1 VFIVGARQVGKSTL
15 AMELSD
21 NYVTLDDLN
30 AYLAAKQDPIGFIK
44 NLEKPVVL
52 DEVHKVPQLFD
63 VIKQAIDADRKP
75 GQFILTGSADILSF
89 SRVRESLAGR
99 VGVFELYPFSVCE
112 LLSCKNNLI
121 DSLVSGD
128 IVNRESK
135 LVDDAF
141 LEFVLKGGYPEVH
154 KIEEDRFRYMW
165 FSSYVRTYLEKDVL
179 ELGEIRNI
187 DKFLS
192 LLNISASISGN
203 VLVKSNISNDTGLD
217 NKTLDKYLN
226 ILLLLF
232 QITLLRN
239 FSLNVGKR
247 FIKSSKLYFN
257 DTGLLCYLLGIQS
270 IEELKES
277 RYYGNI
283 VETFIFSELLKS
295 IKYAGQN
302 RELFFY
308 RTIDKKEIDF
318 IIKDKNEYIAIE
330 VKASRTIHER
340 DVDTLKAFSKS
351 LKYGYLLYGGNEV
364 YSLGDNIF
372 ALPNKKVLGIR

>member
-1 VFIVGARQVGKSTL
+1 MFIVGARQVGKSTL

-141 LEFVLKGGYPEVH
+141 LEFILKGGYPEVH

-232 QITLLRN
+232 QITLLKN

-372 ALPNKKVLGIR
+372 ALPNKKVIGYG

>member
-1 VFIVGARQVGKSTL
+1 MFIVGARQVGKSTL

>member
-15 AMELSD
+15 A
-21 NYVTLDDLN
+21 
-30 AYLAAKQDPIGFIK
+30 
-44 NLEKPVVL
+44 
-52 DEVHKVPQLFD
+52 FD

-187 DKFLS
+187 DRFLS

-372 ALPNKKVLGIR
+372 ALPNKKVLGVRY

>member
-372 ALPNKKVLGIR
+372 ALPNKKVIGYG